1 LCLAPDELSQP
12 TGDPSWAAPAALHDW
27 TRPQLN
33 AASASSGTRRSTVSA
48 PALPDIPQQDMPKPS
63 RRIDT
68 RYLAI
73 GIAVGV
79 ALGVALDN
87 PGPWIAVGVALGLAV
102 GRVRRRPD

>member
-1 LCLAPDELSQP
+1 
-12 TGDPSWAAPAALHDW
+12 
-27 TRPQLN
+27 
-33 AASASSGTRRSTVSA
+33 
-48 PALPDIPQQDMPKPS
+48 MPKPS